1 MPLGSTLRRP
11 TAGRRIGQQP
21 RIVVTFYDPDRRES
35 LSITVYGGLL
45 DRVARAVQDFLGI
58 HWRTTRLDDRRHKR
72 R

>member
-1 MPLGSTLRRP
+1 MPRHSSLKRP

-21 RIVVTFYDPDRRES
+21 RIVVTLYDPDRRES

-45 DRVARAVQDFLGI
+45 KQVAQAVQDFLGI